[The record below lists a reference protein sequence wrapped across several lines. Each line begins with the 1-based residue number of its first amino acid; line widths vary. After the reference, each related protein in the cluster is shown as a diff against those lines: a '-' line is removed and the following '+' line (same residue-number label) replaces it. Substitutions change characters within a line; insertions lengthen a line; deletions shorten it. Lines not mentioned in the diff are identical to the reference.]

1 MPFERLLDQLAL
13 DALSRLLERGSR
25 NAFGAVGEQLEIV
38 GRDSSVL
45 CHDGCALHPVLKLTD
60 ISRPSMAPDCIKC
73 VGSESQVSFIAL
85 HRELL
90 QELSREQ
97 FDILSALPRR
107 RQFDDNDSEPEIQI
121 FAELPFCHG
130 IFQVSIRCGDNTDV
144 NLDLLSAAD
153 TLKPLVLSMFS
164 KISARN
170 FCCMSRYPFSRS
182 DT

>member
-97 FDILSALPRR
+97 FALEQVLWNRVAI
-107 RQFDDNDSEPEIQI
+107 DSDK
-121 FAELPFCHG
+121 CT
-130 IFQVSIRCGDNTDV
+130 V
-144 NLDLLSAAD
+144 
-153 TLKPLVLSMFS
+153 
-164 KISARN
+164 
-170 FCCMSRYPFSRS
+170 FSRTAPM
-182 DT
+182 DR